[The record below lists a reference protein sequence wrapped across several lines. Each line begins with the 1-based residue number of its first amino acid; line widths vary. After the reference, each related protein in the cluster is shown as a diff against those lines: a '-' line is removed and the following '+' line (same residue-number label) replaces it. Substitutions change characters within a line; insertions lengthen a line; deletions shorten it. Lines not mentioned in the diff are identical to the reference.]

1 MLADFPPSSNVSG
14 VSVSAAAAI
23 TRRAVAQPPVNDTLS
38 TPGWRTS
45 ASPAAAPPTTTFST
59 PGGSPASSASSANRS
74 APNGASSGRLDHDGV
89 AGRQRRHRLL
99 AHAHHRTVPRHDGA
113 DDPVGLGE
121 HDVEDVARD
130 RHDLAV
136 ELVDPA
142 RVVPG
147 PGGGVLTRAHRAHR
161 RAVVERVDRA
171 RLVVVRLEQVG
182 EAVEDRHPLG
192 HGDGPPL
199 VPRSTRHRD
208 RGVDLGRPGQRQ
220 LRLQHTGGGV
230 VVLVDATRVARRP
243 LPADHVAAR
252 RELFDQ
258 RGGGGGVERHQP
270 PGRRRARRLAT
281 IGGA

>member
-1 MLADFPPSSNVSG
+1 MLADFPPSSNVERGERLGRRRHHQAGRGAATGERHLVDTG
-14 VSVSAAAAI
+14 VAHERVAR
-23 TRRAVAQPPVNDTLS
+23 RRAADHDVQH
-38 TPGWRTS
+38 
-45 ASPAAAPPTTTFST
+45 
-59 PGGSPASSASSANRS
+59 
-74 APNGASSGRLDHDGV
+74 SGRQPRLERELGEPKRTERRQLRGLDHDGV
-89 AGRQRRHRLL
+89 AGRQRGHRLL

-252 RELFDQ
+252 RELLDQ
-258 RGGGGGVERHQP
+258 RGGGGRVERHQP
-270 PGRRRARRLAT
+270 AGRRRARRLAT